1 MLKLAALV
9 DAMSALRGPRRRG
22 RSVVED
28 EESAAEE
35 VSHIRLC
42 VALPSALCAWAFG
55 LAWAVLEG
63 AMNAPHGPRLR
74 EQSAVEDEELVVEE
88 APAVDCLCP
97 RRR

>member
-1 MLKLAALV
+1 MDSMNALHGPQRQGQ
-9 DAMSALRGPRRRG
+9 SA
-22 RSVVED
+22 VED
-28 EESAAEE
+28 EELAAGE

-42 VALPSALCAWAFG
+42 AALPSALCEWAFG